1 MSGETSITIA
11 GNLTADPELRFTQ
24 SGIPAANF
32 TVASTPR
39 TFDKQSGQWVDG
51 DPLFLRC
58 TVWRDYAEHVSESLS
73 KGMRVIVQG
82 NLRASQWTDKQGNN
96 RTTYQIDVAEIGPSL
111 RYATPG
117 RPSSSRRR
125 RHVDTAPDG
134 LAAALHRPGT
144 VLTITHSGAALHQ
157 GPPQLQGDT
166 MKLDTD
172 AAGVLR

>member
-1 MSGETSITIA
+1 MSGETSITIV
-11 GNLTADPELRFTQ
+11 GNLTADPDLKFTQ

-39 TFDKQSGQWVDG
+39 TFDKQSNQWVDG

-58 TVWRDYAEHVSESLS
+58 TVWRDHAEHVAESLS

-111 RYATPG
+111 RYATAQVSKATRGNNFGQP
-117 RPSSSRRR
+117 
-125 RHVDTAPDG
+125 
-134 LAAALHRPGT
+134 
-144 VLTITHSGAALHQ
+144 
-157 GPPQLQGDT
+157 QGDHP
-166 MKLDTD
+166 
-172 AAGVLR
+172 AAGGAGMWTQPQTGWQQPSTDQAPF

>member
-1 MSGETSITIA
+1 MSGETSITIV
-11 GNLTADPELRFTQ
+11 GNLTADPELKFTQ

-39 TFDKQSGQWVDG
+39 SFDRQTNEWRDG

-58 TVWRDYAEHVSESLS
+58 TVWRDHAEHVAESLS

-111 RYATPG
+111 RYATAQVSKATRGNNFGQP
-117 RPSSSRRR
+117 
-125 RHVDTAPDG
+125 
-134 LAAALHRPGT
+134 
-144 VLTITHSGAALHQ
+144 
-157 GPPQLQGDT
+157 QGDHP
-166 MKLDTD
+166 
-172 AAGVLR
+172 AAGGAGMWTQPQTGWQQPSTDQAPF

>member
-1 MSGETSITIA
+1 MSGETSITIV

-39 TFDKQSGQWVDG
+39 TFDKQSNQWVDG

-58 TVWRDYAEHVSESLS
+58 TVWRDHAEHVAESLS

-82 NLRASQWTDKQGNN
+82 NLRANQWTDKQGNN

-111 RYATPG
+111 RYATAQVSKATRGSNFRQP
-117 RPSSSRRR
+117 
-125 RHVDTAPDG
+125 
-134 LAAALHRPGT
+134 
-144 VLTITHSGAALHQ
+144 
-157 GPPQLQGDT
+157 QGDHPAVGGT
-166 MKLDTD
+166 GMWTQPQTVWQQPSTD
-172 AAGVLR
+172 QAPF

>member
-1 MSGETSITIA
+1 MSGETSITIV

-39 TFDKQSGQWVDG
+39 TFDKQSNQWVDG

-58 TVWRDYAEHVSESLS
+58 TVWRDHAEHVAESLS

-82 NLRASQWTDKQGNN
+82 NLRANQWTDKQGNR

-111 RYATPG
+111 RYATAQVSKAG
-117 RPSSSRRR
+117 RGNNFGQP
-125 RHVDTAPDG
+125 
-134 LAAALHRPGT
+134 
-144 VLTITHSGAALHQ
+144 
-157 GPPQLQGDT
+157 QGDHP
-166 MKLDTD
+166 
-172 AAGVLR
+172 AAGGAGMWTQPQTGWQQPSTDQAPF

>member
-58 TVWRDYAEHVSESLS
+58 TVWRDYAEHVAESLS

-82 NLRASQWTDKQGNN
+82 NLKASQWTDKQGNR

-111 RYATPG
+111 RYATAQVSKATSQQGNFFPQ
-117 RPSSSRRR
+117 
-125 RHVDTAPDG
+125 PDH
-134 LAAALHRPGT
+134 AAAGGGVWT
-144 VLTITHSGAALHQ
+144 Q
-157 GPPQLQGDT
+157 QPPQQSRSTGQ
-166 MKLDTD
+166 
-172 AAGVLR
+172 APF